1 MPAHRLKQPTQSVQ
15 GSEFPGYTS
24 VIHIQNMT
32 RRRQTSANLIC
43 VCMYDCMYLSI
54 SEEADLGKLDLL
66 DGGHLLLLKLVK
78 RYQHCCA
85 IVSIIPHDCLCVSV
99 CAWVGVVVWVWV
111 WVWVGV
117 GVHAHLCVCAY
128 VRSCMLCACVC
139 ARVCGCVCG
148 CVCVCVCVCVCKC
161 VCA

>member
-1 MPAHRLKQPTQSVQ
+1 
-15 GSEFPGYTS
+15 
-24 VIHIQNMT
+24 MT

-99 CAWVGVVVWVWV
+99 CCPRKQR
-111 WVWVGV
+111 
-117 GVHAHLCVCAY
+117 HSIPKKKMKKPAH
-128 VRSCMLCACVC
+128 R
-139 ARVCGCVCG
+139 
-148 CVCVCVCVCVCKC
+148 
-161 VCA
+161 

>member
-1 MPAHRLKQPTQSVQ
+1 
-15 GSEFPGYTS
+15 
-24 VIHIQNMT
+24 
-32 RRRQTSANLIC
+32 
-43 VCMYDCMYLSI
+43 MYDCMYLSI

-111 WVWVGV
+111 WVWVCMRV
-117 GVHAHLCVCAY
+117 CVFARTCVLVCCVHACVPACVDVY
-128 VRSCMLCACVC
+128 VDVCACVC
-139 ARVCGCVCG
+139 A
-148 CVCVCVCVCVCKC
+148 C
-161 VCA
+161 VCASVCAREFVKPSRRHSRVLHQGCCYSA